1 MNIVIHQGI
10 SEQSSSIFRP
20 TPTKFVMEGRM
31 FPLPSPRKVPA
42 PWCEATS
49 ICIGGWV
56 AGSFLGPTDV
66 LSDTTP
72 KQPVRR
78 VVIESFDPQIIW
90 FPVLD
95 LLKVTFSCFHC
106 ITFQGIDT
114 FKVQLIN
121 WLIDWLPVQNYLLD
135 PLSAGWN
142 IPTFAW
148 LNPQNWF

>member
-1 MNIVIHQGI
+1 MGLPENRIIGSLSLQHCEHCHTSGHIRAIILHFQTHTHKVCHGRQNVPFTI
-10 SEQSSSIFRP
+10 SEKSACAMMRSHFHLHWWLSRGVF
-20 TPTKFVMEGRM
+20 
-31 FPLPSPRKVPA
+31 SWA
-42 PWCEATS
+42 NWCLV
-49 ICIGGWV
+49 GYH
-56 AGSFLGPTDV
+56 
-66 LSDTTP
+66 P

-121 WLIDWLPVQNYLLD
+121 WLIDWLIDCQYK
-135 PLSAGWN
+135 
-142 IPTFAW
+142 ITF
-148 LNPQNWF
+148 

>member
-1 MNIVIHQGI
+1 MMRSHFHLHWWLSRGVFSWAN
-10 SEQSSSIFRP
+10 
-20 TPTKFVMEGRM
+20 
-31 FPLPSPRKVPA
+31 
-42 PWCEATS
+42 WCLV
-49 ICIGGWV
+49 GYH
-56 AGSFLGPTDV
+56 
-66 LSDTTP
+66 P

-135 PLSAGWN
+135 PLSAGWISLLLLGW
-142 IPTFAW
+142 IPKIGSK
-148 LNPQNWF
+148 Q